1 METIIFSAGHAAGGI
16 LKSTVA
22 ALRTI
27 QEMRKKSSTVSALS
41 LPPCNLNGNDERYGI
56 VVDEG
61 EMGSWGAKLSEH
73 SKKQEPESMACA
85 S

>member
-1 METIIFSAGHAAGGI
+1 M
-16 LKSTVA
+16 A

-27 QEMRKKSSTVSALS
+27 QEMRKKSSTVSAQS
-41 LPPCNLNGNDERYGI
+41 LPPCNLNINDERYGI

-61 EMGSWGAKLSEH
+61 QMIYRGINLSGR
-73 SKKQEPESMACA
+73 SKTQEPESMACA